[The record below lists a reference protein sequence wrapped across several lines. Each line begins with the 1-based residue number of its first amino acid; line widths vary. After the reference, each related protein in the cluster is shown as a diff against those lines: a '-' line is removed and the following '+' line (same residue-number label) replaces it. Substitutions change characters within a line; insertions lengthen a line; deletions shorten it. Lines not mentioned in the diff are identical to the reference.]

1 MEMTFPQFVP
11 CGDRALLIYLGAQI
25 DPELNRRVRTLAD
38 QLRGAHPAITEVTA
52 SYHAALVEYDPVRLR
67 TEALIEL
74 IELAI
79 TSLGAL
85 PPAPGRTITIPVAYG
100 GEHGPDLDRVAAVT
114 GLTPDAV
121 VEAHAGGAYTV
132 YALGFSPGFPYLGG
146 LNSALATPRL
156 DSPRAQVPAGS
167 VGIGGGQTGLYP
179 QASPGGW
186 NLIGRTPLRLFDAAK
201 NPPTLLAPGDQ
212 VRFQP
217 ISEAQFEAMAA
228 GERLT
233 PSATPAPTPSEAH
246 AGLRVLQPGLLT
258 TIQDLGRRGYA
269 LYGVSPAGAVDFWS
283 LMVGNWLLGNRARSA
298 ALEITVQGPE
308 LEVTGPLAFAI
319 TGAPIEATLYPADGS
334 APETLHPW
342 HSYLAKPGD
351 RISLGAVQHGCRSYL
366 CLQGGIGLPPV
377 LGSLSEDLFGKIGPL
392 GRPLQA
398 GDWLPLGLPL
408 HAPAEIAGRALP
420 PSHQPDWAAPAP
432 GKVVTLRFVPGPQPF
447 PAEALEA
454 LAGAPYSVT
463 PTSDRQ
469 GIRLSGA
476 TLSHGP
482 GGADIL
488 SEPIAPGSI
497 QVPADGQPILLLGN
511 RQTVAGYAK
520 IGVVIYPDL
529 ARAGQLRPGDQ
540 VRFTPV
546 TLAEAQAI
554 TRAERR
560 RLAVI
565 RRLLERGEG
574 LAELPPRPE
583 PAAPAPVAVAP
594 EATPEPA
601 LPPVYTAAAPRVF
614 RVSISGIEFTAEVE
628 EVE

>member
-11 CGDRALLIYLGAQI
+11 CGDRALLIYLGARI
-25 DPELNRRVRTLAD
+25 DPDLNRRVRTLAD

-52 SYHAALVEYDPVRLR
+52 AYHAALVEYDPVRLR
-67 TEALIEL
+67 YETLIEL
-74 IELAI
+74 VELAI
-79 TSLGAL
+79 GAL
-85 PPAPGRTITIPVAYG
+85 AAMPAAPGRTVTIPVAYG
-100 GEHGPDLDRVAAVT
+100 GEHGPDLDRVATTA

-121 VEAHAGGAYTV
+121 VETHAGNEYMV

-146 LNSALATPRL
+146 LNPALATPRL
-156 DSPRAQVPAGS
+156 DSPRVQVPAGA
-167 VGIGGGQTGLYP
+167 VGIGGDQTGLYP
-179 QASPGGW
+179 QPSPGGW
-186 NLIGRTPLRLFDAAK
+186 NLIGQTPLRLFDASQD
-201 NPPTLLAPGDQ
+201 PPALLAPGDR

-217 ISEAQFEAMAA
+217 ISEAQFGALSA
-228 GERLT
+228 GERTRIVT
-233 PSATPAPTPSEAH
+233 PEPKEAQ

-283 LMVGNWLLGNRARSA
+283 LMVGNWLLGNRARGA
-298 ALEITVQGPE
+298 ALEITLQGPE
-308 LEVTGPLAFAI
+308 LQVTGPLAFAI
-319 TGAPIEATLYPADGS
+319 TGAPIEATLFPTDGS
-334 APETLHPW
+334 APQALAPW
-342 HSYLAKPGD
+342 QSYLAGPGD
-351 RISLGAVQHGCRSYL
+351 RISLGTVQQGCRSYL
-366 CLQGGIGLPPV
+366 CLQGGVGLPPV
-377 LGSLSEDLFGKIGPL
+377 LDSLSEDLFGKVGPL

-398 GDWLPLGLPL
+398 GDWIPIDLPL

-420 PSHQPDWAAPAP
+420 PAHRPDWAAPVA
-432 GKVVTLRFVPGPQPF
+432 GSVVTLRFVPGPQPF

-454 LAGAPYSVT
+454 LTGDPYMVT
-463 PTSDRQ
+463 PTTDRQ

-476 TLSHGP
+476 PLVHGP

-497 QVPADGQPILLLGN
+497 QVPANGQPILLLGN

-529 ARAGQLRPGDQ
+529 ARAGQLRPGDH

-554 TRAERR
+554 TRHERR

-574 LAELPPRPE
+574 MAHVEGVARPE
-583 PAAPAPVAVAP
+583 PTPPQPEETVPEVLPEPERFPAPA
-594 EATPEPA
+594 
-601 LPPVYTAAAPRVF
+601 LAPRTF